1 MLRLRELESRAIQV
15 ELDFQVVAQVCFAKG
30 ASAKLAGQREGR
42 VRGRGAV
49 PVQRVS
55 PVSIDTVPAPAHRAV
70 RNSRWHQTHR
80 VVEVSGMRV
89 DRAPRG
95 LKPRTTVFRSLA
107 LVHRALLM
115 RRAWMISSALRPL
128 KRANLGR
135 VEVKTALLTEVRC
148 AFRMHRVLMVNV
160 ARLFQIDYLADMP
173 LSGQIV
179 TSSES

>member
-1 MLRLRELESRAIQV
+1 
-15 ELDFQVVAQVCFAKG
+15 
-30 ASAKLAGQREGR
+30 
-42 VRGRGAV
+42 
-49 PVQRVS
+49 
-55 PVSIDTVPAPAHRAV
+55 
-70 RNSRWHQTHR
+70 
-80 VVEVSGMRV
+80 
-89 DRAPRG
+89 
-95 LKPRTTVFRSLA
+95 
-107 LVHRALLM
+107 M